1 METEKILNI
10 PVDNIS
16 YQDIITQLPN
26 YLMKKQKMT
35 ITSINPQI
43 VLGAQKYP
51 RIVEYIEQS
60 THRIPDGIGI
70 VIASKLTGGKIQS
83 RVAGYDLMIKLLQYA
98 NDYSKKIFIYGAEKA
113 VLLDAVKRITLEY
126 PNIRISG
133 AIDGFTELTDKELVE
148 EINRQN
154 CDILFVGM
162 GFPKQELWL
171 AENIASLNPIVYQDV
186 GGSID
191 VISGHVK
198 RAPDLFIKLN
208 IEWLYRSF
216 YNPKRIYR
224 ILQLPL
230 FLFKS
235 LWWAWIK
242 GEKKSDSK
250 N

>member
-133 AIDGFTELTDKELVE
+133 AIDGFTELTDKELIE

>member
-16 YQDIITQLPN
+16 CQDIVTQLPD

-35 ITSINPQI
+35 ITSVNPQI
-43 VLGAQKYP
+43 ILGAQKYP
-51 RIVEYIEQS
+51 MILNYIEKS

-70 VIASKLTGGKIQS
+70 VLVSKLTKGKIRR
-83 RVAGYDLMIKLLQYA
+83 RVAGYDLMIQLLQFA
-98 NDYSKKIFIYGAEKA
+98 NDYSKKIFIYGAEKT
-113 VLLDAVKRITLEY
+113 VLSDAVKRIELDY
-126 PNIRISG
+126 PNVEICG
-133 AIDGFTELTDKELVE
+133 AVDGFTELTNKELIE
-148 EINRQN
+148 KINKQN

-171 AENIASLNPIVYQDV
+171 AENIASLNPTVYQDV

-208 IEWLYRSF
+208 LEWLYRSF

-230 FLFKS
+230 FLSKS
-235 LWWAWIK
+235 LWWAWTK
-242 GEKKSDSK
+242 GEKKSVSK

>member
-83 RVAGYDLMIKLLQYA
+83 RVGGYDLMIKLLQYA

-133 AIDGFTELTDKELVE
+133 AIDGFTELTDKELIE